1 MRIKLYDDLPSVT
14 LARLSLSAKTRLA
27 VDYSPA
33 RERSKANLRCY
44 RHIIHNRPLDSLHAI
59 SDRAEA
65 MRSLAKGERGSR
77 LNLEKTG
84 GSSEGYARED
94 HQCAA

>member
-44 RHIIHNRPLDSLHAI
+44 RHIIHNRPLDSLRAI

-65 MRSLAKGERGSR
+65 MRSLANRRARKQRKLALDRSRAGE
-77 LNLEKTG
+77 
-84 GSSEGYARED
+84 
-94 HQCAA
+94 